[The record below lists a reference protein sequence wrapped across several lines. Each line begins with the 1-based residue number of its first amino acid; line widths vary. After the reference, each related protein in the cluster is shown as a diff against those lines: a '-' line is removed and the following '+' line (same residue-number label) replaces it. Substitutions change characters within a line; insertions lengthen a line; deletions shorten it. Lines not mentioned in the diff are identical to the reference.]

1 MLTPLYSIRS
11 PAMSQSAWK
20 PHIPSTHSLLRAYQE
35 PPRGD
40 FIAYVDKLMAE
51 QQARVRSS
59 SAPPSKP
66 NKQIKPTPAHG
77 QTSVKTQP
85 KGKHITVTA
94 KPIAPIANLS
104 KPHIVWL
111 VIAFVL
117 TIIMPPVGSVLLL
130 WSVAKILVL
139 KLKASNTNT

>member
-1 MLTPLYSIRS
+1 
-11 PAMSQSAWK
+11 MSQSAWK
-20 PHIPSTHSLLRAYQE
+20 PHAPSTHSLLRAYQE

-51 QQARVRSS
+51 QQARVRGS
-59 SAPPSKP
+59 SASAHRT
-66 NKQIKPTPAHG
+66 NKQAEIGSTKSAAVKDSLSGKTTTIRKRGTTPA
-77 QTSVKTQP
+77 
-85 KGKHITVTA
+85 
-94 KPIAPIANLS
+94 KPMPPIANLS

-117 TIIMPPVGSVLLL
+117 TIIVPPVGSVLLL

-139 KLKASNTNT
+139 KLKTSNTNT